1 MIIKNSNQNYQ
12 GFQFSVSVIE
22 GYGYFCIIWCFEQ
35 KISRAYI
42 CKTVEKRDEI
52 MKIVGWIGLSSRF
65 GIRARGQTCT
75 PALRHH
81 FTSNTDSK
89 MHTTFFNCLALEVFD
104 TIYSLLVHTT
114 CLFSKVHLENF
125 FWLEICEE
133 YIQTKNREAKKPQH
147 TIFFK
152 YSTCFMINLKVK
164 MWKKRKKNCACASFR
179 KRC

>member
-1 MIIKNSNQNYQ
+1 MSK
-12 GFQFSVSVIE
+12 
-22 GYGYFCIIWCFEQ
+22 
-35 KISRAYI
+35 KKSRAYI

-89 MHTTFFNCLALEVFD
+89 MQLLFFYFLAREVFD
-104 TIYSLLVHTT
+104 IIYSLLVHTT
-114 CLFSKVHLENF
+114 WLFSKADIVHLDF
-125 FWLEICEE
+125 FGLEIWEE
-133 YIQTKNREAKKPQH
+133 YIQTQKQRS
-147 TIFFK
+147 IFFQIFYLFYDK
-152 YSTCFMINLKVK
+152 SERQNVE
-164 MWKKRKKNCACASFR
+164 KRKKNCVCASFW

>member
-1 MIIKNSNQNYQ
+1 MISI
-12 GFQFSVSVIE
+12 
-22 GYGYFCIIWCFEQ
+22 FCVCYRRLLFHDLVFWA
-35 KISRAYI
+35 KKKSRAYI

-89 MHTTFFNCLALEVFD
+89 IHTSFFHFLKLFD

-114 CLFSKVHLENF
+114 CLFSKADIVHLEFFFGWKFLKNTFKPKTEKQKTTAQNF
-125 FWLEICEE
+125 FQIFYLFYNKSDKQNVEKKEGKLCVHFILE
-133 YIQTKNREAKKPQH
+133 KV
-147 TIFFK
+147 
-152 YSTCFMINLKVK
+152 LKLK
-164 MWKKRKKNCACASFR
+164 
-179 KRC
+179 